1 MTSKISFFNIAREDM
16 RRRVWMLALS
26 CLGSFLSLPIAFLL
40 CNTDYLDRIDRLNTE
55 LSKTEILAE
64 YYGNFF
70 RSDALLTVGAVLTA
84 GSIITAIWG
93 FRYLYSRK
101 MVDLY
106 HSIPVKRER
115 LFFVVY
121 LNGLLIWLVPFLVA
135 VGITLILVFA
145 NMAAYGAL
153 AYFGAVAG
161 TALRLACVAI
171 LCYLSFYHIL
181 LVGVMLSGNA
191 FNALFVTAVLS
202 AGAAALFGILQLL
215 CSYFYDTFV
224 STPVTWWHIVWTS
237 PLVCPFFLM
246 TDFAATGAGAL
257 FIHASASNH
266 DPYWLIRIGNLL
278 VMIFNLLVAFL
289 LYRKRPSELSE
300 HGVDHKRA
308 QSLVRIVTGAAAG
321 LFGSLIFLWIVDKEA
336 IAWQIF
342 GILLCGIFAF
352 GVTDIILHMNFKC
365 FFRHKKQMLITVGAS
380 CLILFVFAFD
390 LTGFDSR
397 LPAKNHI
404 KSAGIFIS
412 NFDDDSYR
420 YQFREDGTMYWN
432 YDYYEERSF
441 ENLDAL
447 YPLLEQLTDE
457 THELNGYTSS
467 IDVTLNTALGPFRRR
482 YRIHQ
487 SDLEMLRPII
497 ESEEYL
503 QTFYPLSNGQ
513 FPYPVELHVDSR
525 ISYTECAVT
534 DTQRIQE
541 IMDAYTADF
550 RDNCT
555 IEELRTGIEVA
566 SLQVYYPYEREGS
579 RNKSNYSLRLDIYS
593 HYGRT
598 IEKLTEYYPEL
609 ILEKENVNLTRLQL
623 NAELTLDEVF
633 QFPEDVLNLL
643 KEREATEE
651 ADEKK
656 PAATDVETTTAVYT
670 LETKQQIP
678 IAEVLMSEIT
688 ISDPEEIKALLPY
701 LYLGDVSYSPFEN
714 LREYIYLGYAEQASG
729 YSTSCYLRKSDLPI
743 KAPDSIVA
751 FITKNH

>member
-40 CNTDYLDRIDRLNTE
+40 SNTGYLDRIDRNNSNLT
-55 LSKTEILAE
+55 KAE
-64 YYGNFF
+64 
-70 RSDALLTVGAVLTA
+70 LLTDYYVDFFQSNALVMVGAVLTA
-84 GSIITAIWG
+84 GAIITAIWG

-106 HSIPVKRER
+106 HSMPVKRER
-115 LFFVVY
+115 LFLVVY

-135 VGITLILVFA
+135 IGVTLILVFA
-145 NMAAYGAL
+145 NMAAYEAL
-153 AYFGAVAG
+153 AYFGSVAG
-161 TALRLACVAI
+161 IALRLTCVALI
-171 LCYLSFYHIL
+171 CYLSFYHIL

-202 AGAAALFGILQLL
+202 AGAAVLYGIFQLL
-215 CSYFYDTFV
+215 CSSFYDTFV
-224 STPVTWWHIVWTS
+224 SSPMTWWHMIWAS
-237 PLVCPFFLM
+237 PLVCPFFIM
-246 TDFAATGAGAL
+246 ADFAETGAGAL

-266 DPYWLIRIGNLL
+266 NPYWLMRVGNLL
-278 VMIFNLLVAFL
+278 VMLFNLLLPFE

-308 QSLVRIVTGAAAG
+308 PSLIRVIVGLAAG
-321 LFGSLIFLWIVDKEA
+321 LLGSMIFQSILDKDA

-365 FFRHKKQMLITVGAS
+365 FFYHKKQMGITVAAA

-390 LTGFDSR
+390 LTNFDNR
-397 LPAKNHI
+397 LPAKDSI
-404 KSAGIFIS
+404 KSARIFIN

-420 YQFREDGTMYWN
+420 YQFREDGIMYWN

-441 ENLDAL
+441 QNLDTL

-457 THELNGYTSS
+457 AHQFNNGYSSS
-467 IDVTLNTALGPFRRR
+467 IEVTLKTNLGPFKRH

-487 SDLEMLRPII
+487 SDLEVLRPII

-503 QTFYPLSNGQ
+503 QTFYPLSSGQ

-525 ISYTECAVT
+525 ISYSECAVT
-534 DTQRIQE
+534 DAVRIQE

-550 RDNCT
+550 RDNCS
-555 IEELRTGIEVA
+555 IEQLRAGIEVA

-579 RNKSNYSLRLDIYS
+579 RNLSNYSLRLDIYS
-593 HYGRT
+593 HYSRT
-598 IEKLTEYYPEL
+598 IQKLTEYYPDL
-609 ILEKENVNLTRLQL
+609 ILEKEKVKLTRLQL
-623 NAELTLDEVF
+623 NSELSLSEVF
-633 QFPEDVLNLL
+633 LLPENVLNML
-643 KEREATEE
+643 KEQEE
-651 ADEKK
+651 KEQADQEY
-656 PAATDVETTTAVYT
+656 TVVGDVIVYT
-670 LETKQQIP
+670 TETKQMQTKP

-688 ISDPEEIKALLPY
+688 ILNPKELAALQPY
-701 LYLGDVSYSPFEN
+701 LYLGELSYSPFED
-714 LREYIYLGYAEQASG
+714 LREYIYLGYVEQASG
-729 YSTSCYLRKSDLPI
+729 YSTSCYLKKSDLPL
-743 KAPDSIVA
+743 KAPASIVS
-751 FITKNH
+751 FITQRP